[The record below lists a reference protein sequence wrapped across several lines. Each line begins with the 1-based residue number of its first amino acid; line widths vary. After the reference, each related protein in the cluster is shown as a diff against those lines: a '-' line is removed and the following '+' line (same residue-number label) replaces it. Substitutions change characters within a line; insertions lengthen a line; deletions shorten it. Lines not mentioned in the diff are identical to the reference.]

1 MNDEELQD
9 PSNWDFEH
17 PVLLAREPQSQR
29 TIVSV
34 PFKVPE
40 FRRVRLGAEQAGE
53 KLATFIRQAALEKA
67 DAIAPTSVVFVSYS
81 EEPDVSVTGLNSIR
95 TNLLPETANP
105 AKHEW
110 FASASVV

>member
-17 PVLLAREPQSQR
+17 PVLLERETRSQR

-67 DAIAPTSVVFVSYS
+67 NAIAPASVVFVSYS
-81 EEPDVSVTGLNSIR
+81 HEPEVSVTGLDSML
-95 TNLLPETANP
+95 TDLLPETANQ
-105 AKHEW
+105 ARHEW
-110 FASASVV
+110 FAPVSAM

>member
-9 PSNWDFEH
+9 PGNWDFEH
-17 PVLLAREPQSQR
+17 PVPVERGPQSQR

-67 DAIAPTSVVFVSYS
+67 DALAPASVVFVSYS
-81 EEPDVSVTGLNSIR
+81 QEQEVSVSGLNAMS

-110 FASASVV
+110 FAQASAV